1 MAEAADLRE
10 HAAAILRAAVEAV
23 LPERLFHAARGGLS
37 LVGPA
42 DRLVHAAT
50 DRLPIVELASCDRI
64 VVVGGGKAAAGLAAG
79 LETLLGPARIARHR
93 LTGLVSVPAGCGRRL
108 AAIEVR
114 ETRPP
119 GVNLPT
125 PEVVQ
130 ATREMLALIGALE
143 PRDLVIAVVS
153 GGGSALLAAPVPGVT
168 LEEKIA
174 VTRFL
179 SAAGAGIAEI
189 NAVRGA
195 TSGVKAGGLARA
207 CAAGRLV
214 AVVLS
219 DVIGD
224 PLDVIASGPCA
235 SSVASAAAALRVLAR
250 CGAEQAGIAPGLRA
264 FLDRAA
270 RAASDEP
277 RAGVTS
283 QSCPGTWTTPRGCL
297 VSQVLLGSNATAVD
311 AAAAM
316 ARRLGYATTIGR
328 PAAAG
333 AAAEAVG
340 RRLADEAL
348 ALSAAARSDGRPRAL
363 VEGGEAT
370 VALPEAH
377 GVGGRNQ
384 HTVLAAL
391 AKLGPDWPAGTLLAS
406 LGSDGEDG
414 PTDAAGASAD
424 ADVVAAIDR
433 QRLDVQSALADCD
446 AYRLL
451 DAAAGLIRT
460 GPTGT
465 NVADIRI
472 VLARP

>member
-1 MAEAADLRE
+1 MAEGTGLRE
-10 HAAAILRAAVEAV
+10 HAAAIGRAAVEAV
-23 LPERLFHAARGGLS
+23 LPERLFRAARGGLS
-37 LVGPA
+37 LAGPS
-42 DRLVHAAT
+42 DRLAHSGA
-50 DRLPIVELASCDRI
+50 DLLPIVEFASRDRI

-130 ATREMLALIGALE
+130 ATREMLALIGGLE

-153 GGGSALLAAPVPGVT
+153 GGGSALLAAPVPGVR

-174 VTRFL
+174 ATRFL

-189 NAVRGA
+189 NAVRRA
-195 TSGVKAGGLARA
+195 ASDVKAGGLARA
-207 CAAGRLV
+207 CTAGRLV

-235 SSVASAAAALRVLAR
+235 PSAASAAAALGVLTA
-250 CGAEQAGIAPGLRA
+250 CGAEKAGVAPGLRA
-264 FLDRAA
+264 FLDRAT
-270 RAASDEP
+270 RAAHDEP
-277 RAGVTS
+277 RASVTS
-283 QSCPGTWTTPRGCL
+283 ESLPGTWTTPRGCL
-297 VSQVLLGSNATAVD
+297 VSQLLLGSNATAVD
-311 AAAAM
+311 AAVAM
-316 ARRLGYATTIGR
+316 ARRLGYATTVQH

-333 AAAEAVG
+333 ESAEAVG
-340 RRLADEAL
+340 QRLAAEAL

-370 VALPEAH
+370 VAMPETH
-377 GVGGRNQ
+377 GAGGRNQ

-391 AKLGPDWPAGTLLAS
+391 AALGPRWPAGMLLAS
-406 LGSDGEDG
+406 LGTDGEDG

-433 QRLDVQSALADCD
+433 QGLDVQAALANCD

-472 VLARP
+472 ILARP